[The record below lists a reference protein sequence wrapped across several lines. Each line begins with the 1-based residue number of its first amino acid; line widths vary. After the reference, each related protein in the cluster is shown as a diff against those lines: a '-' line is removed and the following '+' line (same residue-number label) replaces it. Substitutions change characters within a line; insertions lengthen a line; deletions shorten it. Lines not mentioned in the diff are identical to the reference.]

1 MIVGFNHNI
10 SYKGVGFHVQTED
23 SGVKSPQLVTLLYH
37 AGTIIASKKTVYA
50 DILKVENLSQ
60 VVEDLAK
67 EQHKG
72 MLRRLTQGEFD
83 DRIIALKI
91 PIEGAPPAK
100 SEQAPEVETTPP
112 QPEAIEEA
120 EIVAPV
126 EEPPAAG
133 IIAPPEEDL
142 SAVEPQAEPSDPEKF
157 LDEPL
162 VDKLRQSKQ
171 KVRRE
176 PTLDDL
182 IYAYLTGADK
192 C

>member
-23 SGVKSPQLVTLLYH
+23 SGVKSPQRVTLLYH
-37 AGTIIASKKTVYA
+37 GGTIIASKKKVYA
-50 DILKVENLSQ
+50 DILNVENLTQ

-72 MLRRLTQGEFD
+72 MLRSLTQGEFD
-83 DRIIALKI
+83 QKILALKI
-91 PIEGAPPAK
+91 PLEGVEPEVTSGPK
-100 SEQAPEVETTPP
+100 SEPPVVPTAKPEPEPTSPAP
-112 QPEAIEEA
+112 Q
-120 EIVAPV
+120 VAATDKEKLSPV
-126 EEPPAAG
+126 ATADQSHS
-133 IIAPPEEDL
+133 APDFM
-142 SAVEPQAEPSDPEKF
+142 AEP
-157 LDEPL
+157 LL
-162 VDKLRQSKQ
+162 DKLRHSKP

>member
-37 AGTIIASKKTVYA
+37 GGTIIASKKTVYA
-50 DILKVENLSQ
+50 DILKVENLAQ

-72 MLRRLTQGEFD
+72 MLRSLTQGEFD
-83 DRIIALKI
+83 QKILALKI
-91 PIEGAPPAK
+91 PLEGVV
-100 SEQAPEVETTPP
+100 PESTAATKP
-112 QPEAIEEA
+112 
-120 EIVAPV
+120 
-126 EEPPAAG
+126 EPPAPQDRVKKPETPA
-133 IIAPPEEDL
+133 APVAPQPTANVDLRPAPVAADSTPER
-142 SAVEPQAEPSDPEKF
+142 F

-162 VDKLRQSKQ
+162 VDKLRQAKL

>member
-10 SYKGVGFHVQTED
+10 TYKGVGFHVQTED

-37 AGTIIASKKTVYA
+37 GGTIIASQKTVYA
-50 DILKVENLSQ
+50 DIIKVDNLTQ

-83 DRIIALKI
+83 EKIVALGI
-91 PIEGAPPAK
+91 PLEGA
-100 SEQAPEVETTPP
+100 
-112 QPEAIEEA
+112 
-120 EIVAPV
+120 IVAATVVDEPAAVKEPGEPSQSAAEAPLPEPEPADADTVIETAVAVEEVPAATIV
-126 EEPPAAG
+126 EEPV
-133 IIAPPEEDL
+133 ID
-142 SAVEPQAEPSDPEKF
+142 KF
-157 LDEPL
+157 RE
-162 VDKLRQSKQ
+162 SKQ
-171 KVRRE
+171 RTRPAE

-182 IYAYLTGADK
+182 IYAYLTGADE

>member
-10 SYKGVGFHVQTED
+10 TYKGVAFHVQTED

-37 AGTIIASKKTVYA
+37 GGTIIASQKTVYA
-50 DILKVENLSQ
+50 DIIKVDNLTQ

-83 DRIIALKI
+83 EKIVALAI
-91 PIEGAPPAK
+91 PLEGAIVAATVVEEPAAVEES
-100 SEQAPEVETTPP
+100 SEAP
-112 QPEAIEEA
+112 QPESEASVSEPEPAVADAVIETAVSVEEVPA
-120 EIVAPV
+120 ATIV
-126 EEPPAAG
+126 EEP
-133 IIAPPEEDL
+133 
-142 SAVEPQAEPSDPEKF
+142 V
-157 LDEPL
+157 
-162 VDKLRQSKQ
+162 VDKFRESKQ
-171 KVRRE
+171 RTRATE

-182 IYAYLTGADK
+182 IYAYLTGADE